1 MTAAATRSATLVGT
15 LPLISTKAGLGTA
28 PVSNTLVRPL
38 AVPVGANTA
47 CAALYEATSATAAV
61 RSGLALRA
69 LKNVAST
76 SDSSI
81 ALSTK
86 PASLQPVAITASF
99 LPLSD
104 CMVSPAL
111 EYSAHGRV
119 VPPPI
124 VAVASSFQPRLVA

>member
-1 MTAAATRSATLVGT
+1 MAGGS
-15 LPLISTKAGLGTA
+15 LPPISTNAGLGTGL
-28 PVSNTLVRPL
+28 VSNTLVRPL
-38 AVPVGANTA
+38 PAPTGANTA
-47 CAALYEATSATAAV
+47 CAALYDATSATAAV
-61 RSGLALRA
+61 RSGLPLRA
-69 LKNVAST
+69 PKKLAST

-124 VAVASSFQPRLVA
+124 VAVASSLQPRLVA